1 MRVLLAD
8 DQPQVRSALRLLL
21 EQESDIQ
28 VVDEVC
34 SAEDLLSHTQRFLPD
49 VLLLDWEL
57 PGLPE
62 IGRLSAL
69 RQGNPFLCIIA
80 LSGKWGARRSAL
92 AAGADAF
99 VSKAEPS
106 DRLLGTLRQL
116 RQREDKSYGTL
127 LVSLDGSK
135 RNT

>member
-28 VVDEVC
+28 IVGEV
-34 SAEDLLSHTQRFLPD
+34 SNAEDLLSHTQASIPD

-57 PGLPE
+57 PGLPAV
-62 IGRLSAL
+62 GRLSAL
-69 RQGNPFLCIIA
+69 RQGHPCLYIVA

-106 DRLLGTLRQL
+106 DRLLSTLRQV